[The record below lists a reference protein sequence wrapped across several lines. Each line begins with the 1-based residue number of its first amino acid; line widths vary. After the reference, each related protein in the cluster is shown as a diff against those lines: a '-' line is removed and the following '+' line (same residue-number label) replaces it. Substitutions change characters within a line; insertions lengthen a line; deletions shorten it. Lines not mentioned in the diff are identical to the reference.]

1 MLLDTLGANL
11 LGNILSRLMEKVVI
25 RVGDGTISAGQHF
38 QCCNIQIKKYFQKK
52 FNLAVFIQEIFY

>member
-1 MLLDTLGANL
+1 MLLDILGANL

-38 QCCNIQIKKYFQKK
+38 QCCNILQQLSKYKSISKQIS
-52 FNLAVFIQEIFY
+52 I

>member
-1 MLLDTLGANL
+1 MLLGILGANL

-38 QCCNIQIKKYFQKK
+38 QCCNILQQFSKYKSIFKQIS
-52 FNLAVFIQEIFY
+52 I